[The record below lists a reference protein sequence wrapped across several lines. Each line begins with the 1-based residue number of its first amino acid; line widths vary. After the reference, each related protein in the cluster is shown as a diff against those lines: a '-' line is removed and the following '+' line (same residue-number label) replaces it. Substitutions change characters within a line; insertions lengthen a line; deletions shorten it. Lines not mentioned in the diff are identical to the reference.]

1 MSHKRDIRTGRERI
15 LTLSWL
21 GDGQIFMSVVL
32 GIVFVCHVSSQIVL
46 IQNQPILGFCL
57 ITILKEKI

>member
-32 GIVFVCHVSSQIVL
+32 GIVYVMSHLKLYLSRINPFLVSV
-46 IQNQPILGFCL
+46 
-57 ITILKEKI
+57 